1 MAISLQTAAEYPDKI
16 LHYRFIRREIRALGK
31 QAVLFTICVA
41 LAMISLVAERGL
53 SESVDRVMRQDA
65 RSLAAADVVLKSNL
79 PFSNTIL
86 ESIDRLRHRYA
97 MEMARTYTFYSMVRP
112 VDREE
117 SLLTHIKAVEALYP
131 FYGKVEL
138 LSGRPFAE
146 VLQPGSIVVEQS
158 LLDRL
163 QLAIGDKLRIGRT
176 TAVIADV
183 VVREPDRPID
193 FFALGPRLFA
203 AAEDLP
209 AMDLIQKGS
218 RIRYA
223 MLLKVENE
231 VQIAAIAK
239 ELQEP
244 TEKEQVRLDT
254 YDSAQSRVQRFL
266 DNFLFFLSLIAVF
279 TMLLAGIGIQSTVT
293 ALLLN
298 RSKAIATL
306 KILGAGYRYILAN
319 YFIILL
325 GIGCIGTIAGVI
337 LGIALQKTLLVLAAD
352 ILPTGIT
359 FSLSWEA
366 LIKAFLLGV
375 VIIGVFT
382 FLPLARLRDIK
393 PAVIFAEAQVPP
405 PSKRIYILPTIVIVS
420 FFLIMVFRQVQ
431 DVRTGIYFFLGSL
444 ALLAAS
450 GILTHVTLSFYKRT
464 RFRTLLLR
472 QAFRGL
478 FRRSSAT
485 RAIIITLSAST
496 SLIFSIFLVEQ
507 NLDHAFI
514 SSFPQDAPNVYF
526 IDIQPNQLEDFKN
539 TLGKATQY
547 YPIVRGRV
555 TAINGKAI
563 DRKKER
569 QRKGDNLARPFSLSY
584 RKSLL
589 DDEKLLHGKTLFRQ
603 DINGPQVSVLQYV
616 AEPAGIKPGDSITFT
631 IQGLPLQ
638 ATVASIRSRTEKP
651 MRPFFVFV
659 FPDEI
664 LAKAPQTI
672 FTGIRVSPA
681 DKSVIQRKI
690 SGRFPNVSVIDISET
705 MAMVGEVL
713 GKLSIIV
720 RLFAFFSIL
729 AGLLLVISSILA
741 TRAIRIR
748 EAVYFKIL
756 GAPKRFV
763 VGFFNLENL
772 ILGCTSGAIA
782 LLLSQLA
789 SWLICTHQLDIA
801 YRVMPQASLL
811 MLCAV
816 MVLTTAVGWL
826 ASLPIMRQKP
836 GKFLQQENG

>member
-1 MAISLQTAAEYPDKI
+1 MAISLQTAAEHPNKT
-16 LHYRFIRREIRALGK
+16 LHYRFIRREIHALGK

-41 LAMISLVAERGL
+41 LAMISLVAEHGL
-53 SESVDRVMRQDA
+53 SESVNKVMRQDA
-65 RSLAAADVVLKSNL
+65 RSLAAADILLKSNL
-79 PFSNTIL
+79 PFSKAVL
-86 ESIDRLRHRYA
+86 ESIDKLQRDYNV
-97 MEMARTYTFYSMVRP
+97 EVARTYTFYSMVRP
-112 VDREE
+112 VDGEE
-117 SLLTHIKAVEALYP
+117 SVLTHIKAVEALYP

-146 VLQPGSIVVEQS
+146 VLQPGYIIVEQS

-183 VVREPDRPID
+183 VVREPDRPVD

-218 RIRYA
+218 RIRHT
-223 MLLKVENE
+223 MLLKIENE
-231 VQIAAIAK
+231 AQIATVAK
-239 ELQEP
+239 ALQEP
-244 TEKEQVRLDT
+244 TDREQVRLET

-306 KILGAGYRYILAN
+306 KTLGAGYRYILAN

-325 GIGCIGTIAGVI
+325 GIGCIGSIAGVI
-337 LGIALQKTLLVLAAD
+337 LGVVLQKTLLVLAAD
-352 ILPTGIT
+352 ILPAGIT

-366 LIKAFLLGV
+366 LIKAFLLGF

-382 FLPLARLRDIK
+382 FLPLTRLRDIK
-393 PAVIFAEAQVPP
+393 PAVIFAEAQVTPS
-405 PSKRIYILPTIVIVS
+405 SKRLYILPTLLIVS
-420 FFLIMVFRQVQ
+420 FFLIMVFRSVQ
-431 DVRTGIYFFLGSL
+431 DVRTGVYFFLGSL

-450 GILTHVTLSFYKRT
+450 AILTHTILSIYKKT
-464 RFRTLLLR
+464 RFRSLLLR

-514 SSFPQDAPNVYF
+514 SSFPEDAPNVYF
-526 IDIQPNQLEDFKN
+526 IDIQPNQLQDFKN
-539 TLGKATQY
+539 SLGRTSRY
-547 YPIVRGRV
+547 YPIVRARV
-555 TAINGKAI
+555 TAINGTAI

-569 QRKGDNLARPFSLSY
+569 QRKGDNLARPFSLTY

-589 DDEKLLHGKTLFRQ
+589 EDEKLLHGTSLFRQ
-603 DINGPQVSVLQYV
+603 DISGPQVSVLQYV
-616 AEPAGIKPGDSITFT
+616 AKPAGIKTGDTITFN

-659 FPDEI
+659 FPDET

-672 FTGIRVSPA
+672 FTGIRTST
-681 DKSVIQRKI
+681 DEKSEIQRSI
-690 SGRFPNVSVIDISET
+690 SSRFPNVSVIDISET
-705 MAMVGEVL
+705 MAMVGEVM

-748 EAVYFKIL
+748 EAVYFKIV

-772 ILGCTSGAIA
+772 ILGCTSGVIA

-801 YRVMPQASLL
+801 YQAMPMASLL

-816 MVLTTAVGWL
+816 MTLTTAVGWF

-836 GKFLQQENG
+836 GRFLQQEQE